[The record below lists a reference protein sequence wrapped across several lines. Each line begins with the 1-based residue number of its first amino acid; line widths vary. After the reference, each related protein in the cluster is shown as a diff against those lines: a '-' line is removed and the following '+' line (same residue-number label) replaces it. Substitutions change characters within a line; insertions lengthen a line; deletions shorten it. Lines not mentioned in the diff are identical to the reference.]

1 MQLDVDGIESLDW
14 LAFDLGIRA
23 FIAERVVW
31 AVSSW
36 NVSGR
41 DVEVLGQGGMMGIAF
56 DVSCDPLTTR
66 IAHGLMTLITATN
79 TVPNNRDRPVTPRS
93 IASRRSVRGFC
104 VTADILHSTHRT
116 PASCLPTSRPLVIAQ
131 AMCNPC
137 PQRICPPRPFCPIA
151 CSPSIG

>member
-1 MQLDVDGIESLDW
+1 MQLDVDGIESLEW

-56 DVSCDPLTTR
+56 E
-66 IAHGLMTLITATN
+66 TA
-79 TVPNNRDRPVTPRS
+79 S
-93 IASRRSVRGFC
+93 SG
-104 VTADILHSTHRT
+104 IL
-116 PASCLPTSRPLVIAQ
+116 
-131 AMCNPC
+131 
-137 PQRICPPRPFCPIA
+137 
-151 CSPSIG
+151 